1 MASLESVLGELVDEA
16 IDHVDVLSQGPWIDD
31 GVRRRLKTLKMALDE
46 ALAEFNHVNDGG
58 PTEEDIE
65 GSVQHG

>member
-16 IDHVDVLSQGPWIDD
+16 IDHVDVLSQDPWIDD

-46 ALAEFNHVNDGG
+46 ALAEFSHVNDGG
-58 PTEEDIE
+58 PTPADIAGE
-65 GSVQHG
+65 VQHG